1 MAGEEDVLSKALA
14 DLNSVSSSEF
24 RLKQEQE
31 VAVRALLD
39 GKDVLAVLPTGFG
52 KSPTTRCSFVPW
64 TINWM
69 ARQQFCMIKDQIS
82 ELKSLG
88 YSAVAASDL
97 SLREIRQCSFKVMFA
112 TAEKVKEKGLREILL
127 DHNSPLHQK
136 ISAIVVDE
144 SHTVETWTGKRNMNS
159 KRAKRGDAFREAYG
173 ELGVLRSLCKEGI
186 PILALTGTADD
197 TTQSTICSDLSLQAN
212 TCKLFISPNRPNI
225 RVSVNKCEQEIKD
238 FVQSEG
244 CYRVAMYRPFDK
256 NIKPVS
262 PGHDCCSHCALEC
275 CGRCCSEKLPF
286 EKSESKGQ
294 SVPALTRPV
303 SNEDKS
309 CLKEALT
316 ELVEGSCNN
325 AFGAVSCHG
334 FSSELVE
341 DIINNCHIFFT
352 VNDVFECLPVYSLDH
367 CLKILEII
375 QEIYGDIPDF
385 DDTSDILP
393 LDGVEGGERRM
404 EYFDDYFD
412 LPDDNTDDLDYIE
425 L

>member
-1 MAGEEDVLSKALA
+1 MVHAC
-14 DLNSVSSSEF
+14 N
-24 RLKQEQE
+24 
-31 VAVRALLD
+31 VAVIL
-39 GKDVLAVLPTGFG
+39 
-52 KSPTTRCSFVPW
+52 FV
-64 TINWM
+64 
-69 ARQQFCMIKDQIS
+69 
-82 ELKSLG
+82 
-88 YSAVAASDL
+88 Y
-97 SLREIRQCSFKVMFA
+97 
-112 TAEKVKEKGLREILL
+112 
-127 DHNSPLHQK
+127 LHAPYYK
-136 ISAIVVDE
+136 
-144 SHTVETWTGKRNMNS
+144 HP
-159 KRAKRGDAFREAYG
+159 
-173 ELGVLRSLCKEGI
+173 GI

-197 TTQSTICSDLSLQAN
+197 TTQSTICSELSLKAN
-212 TCKLFISPNRPNI
+212 TCKLFISPNRHNI
-225 RVSVNKCEQEIKD
+225 RVSVNKVRKEGMESQLDWLVELTKEQLEKTPKTIIFCNTLKDIASVVNLLLLKLREHAYVPVGSRNVEDLVIGIFHSVTWPEKKEKLMTEFRLQTKKRIVVASTALSMGVNFGDIRYVINWGPARNLLDELQEAGRAGRDGLRAHLIIVYHGQQLSQCEQEIKD
-238 FVQSEG
+238 FVKSEG

-275 CGRCCSEKLPF
+275 CGRCCAVKLPF
-286 EKSESKGQ
+286 EKSESTGQ

-334 FSSELVE
+334 FSNELVE
-341 DIINNCHIFFT
+341 DIINNCHRLFT

-375 QEIYGDIPDF
+375 QEIYGDIPNF
-385 DDTSDILP
+385 DDTSEILP
-393 LDGVEGGERRM
+393 LDGVEGGEWRM

-412 LPDDNTDDLDYIE
+412 LPDDDTDDLDFIE

>member
-1 MAGEEDVLSKALA
+1 M
-14 DLNSVSSSEF
+14 
-24 RLKQEQE
+24 
-31 VAVRALLD
+31 
-39 GKDVLAVLPTGFG
+39 
-52 KSPTTRCSFVPW
+52 
-64 TINWM
+64 
-69 ARQQFCMIKDQIS
+69 
-82 ELKSLG
+82 
-88 YSAVAASDL
+88 
-97 SLREIRQCSFKVMFA
+97 
-112 TAEKVKEKGLREILL
+112 TA
-127 DHNSPLHQK
+127 
-136 ISAIVVDE
+136 
-144 SHTVETWTGKRNMNS
+144 
-159 KRAKRGDAFREAYG
+159 
-173 ELGVLRSLCKEGI
+173 
-186 PILALTGTADD
+186 
-197 TTQSTICSDLSLQAN
+197 
-212 TCKLFISPNRPNI
+212 
-225 RVSVNKCEQEIKD
+225 
-238 FVQSEG
+238 
-244 CYRVAMYRPFDK
+244 
-256 NIKPVS
+256 
-262 PGHDCCSHCALEC
+262 CSHCALEC

-341 DIINNCHIFFT
+341 DIINNCHSLFT

-412 LPDDNTDDLDYIE
+412 LPDDNSDDLDYIE